1 MLDVVE
7 SAIDLQER
15 SVPQNWLALNLA
27 LAELALFIDTESWCV
42 AIVWLANPEVCR

>member
-15 SVPQNWLALNLA
+15 SVPQDWLAPNLP
-27 LAELALFIDTESWCV
+27 LAELALFINPESLCLTT
-42 AIVWLANPEVCR
+42 AWLANPEVC